1 MTEAVV
7 REFAGEKK
15 ISRLVVSEN
24 FSASIDSMPTFHLRK
39 HVEHALHG
47 VGTQIPVVYA
57 HQLGGID
64 VFNE

>member
-7 REFAGEKK
+7 RELAGEKK
-15 ISRLVVSEN
+15 ISRLVVTER
-24 FSASIDSMPTFHLRK
+24 FSAPTYSMSTFHCRK
-39 HVEHALHG
+39 HVEHALQG